1 MKLTVV
7 PKQSLVPSRWYVGR
21 GRNANVAL
29 WDGEIFLTIADEA
42 GEAVIKSEP
51 YYEAEWGCF
60 QPFLVFEDGHLTGPP
75 VLPKSQL
82 ISWRWYLGRGVT
94 SNLARWD
101 DGYFL
106 SVDEESDQRFVK
118 REAYYEEESGCFQPF
133 LLIDEGRMVEPF
145 GKHGWEAHYG
155 SALEI

>member
-1 MKLTVV
+1 VKLTVL
-7 PKQSLVPSRWYVGR
+7 PKESLVPGRWYVGR

-29 WDGEIFLTIADEA
+29 WDGEIFLTIADKG
-42 GEAVIKSEP
+42 GEAVIKGEP
-51 YYEAEWGCF
+51 YYEAAWGCF
-60 QPFLVFEDGHLTGPP
+60 QPFLVVEEGHLTEPAA
-75 VLPKSQL
+75 LPKSKL
-82 ISWRWYLGRGVT
+82 TARRWYSGRGVT

-106 SVDEESDQRFVK
+106 LIGEESGQRFVK
-118 REAYYEEESGCFQPF
+118 RQPYYEEESGFFQPF

-155 SALEI
+155 SVLEI